1 LFAQE
6 DTAAAADDDD
16 NDNDAAVS
24 ASGVLQVMVG
34 ICYLCSVWGEPLA
47 QTAQSFMPA
56 FIHGNDRNLKQVNLI
71 LNARSHGLEVFCFV
85 LGFFLICFYFF
96 WDEMNL
102 LGL

>member
-1 LFAQE
+1 LFAQ
-6 DTAAAADDDD
+6 DDHD
-16 NDNDAAVS
+16 NYAAVG

-56 FIHGNDRNLKQVNLI
+56 FIHGTDRNLKQVNLI
-71 LNARSHGLEVFCFV
+71 LNGRSHGLKAFCFI
-85 LGFFLICFYFF
+85 LGFFLILKNLF

>member
-1 LFAQE
+1 MFAQ
-6 DTAAAADDDD
+6 DDDD
-16 NDNDAAVS
+16 DDDDDDAAVS

-56 FIHGNDRNLKQVNLI
+56 FIHGTDRNLKQVNLI
-71 LNARSHGLEVFCFV
+71 LSARSHGLEVFCFV
-85 LGFFLICFYFF
+85 FVLGFFLIYFYFF

>member
-1 LFAQE
+1 MLFWLFAQ
-6 DTAAAADDDD
+6 DDDD
-16 NDNDAAVS
+16 DDDDDADNDAAVS

-56 FIHGNDRNLKQVNLI
+56 FIHGTDRNLKQVNLI

-85 LGFFLICFYFF
+85 LGFFLI
-96 WDEMNL
+96 
-102 LGL
+102 